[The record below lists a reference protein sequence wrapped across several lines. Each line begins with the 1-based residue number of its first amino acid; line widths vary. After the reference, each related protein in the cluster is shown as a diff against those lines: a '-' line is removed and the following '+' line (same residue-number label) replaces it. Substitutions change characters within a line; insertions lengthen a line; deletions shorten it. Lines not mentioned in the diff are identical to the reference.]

1 MSATAFE
8 AATFGTVPPSPH
20 RLRHQ
25 QSAPFSSLSS
35 AFSQHAEAP
44 RRDGGLSVA
53 PAVSKDPRDHS
64 ILEGIYTAMHESR
77 FINVT
82 PISIIQNYL
91 VLHFKDLRTH
101 PPLTLFAPK
110 RAVGDEHWPQLK
122 DGEYTPS
129 TRMITAIELN
139 AWAARAM
146 GVKPTLPPSV
156 QPQNLALQS
165 RSFELSRKQGG
176 SSGSVVSSGAS
187 TATASSSGTGGA
199 SKTLESLVAAGPQ
212 NTAVP
217 RLYKVEDF
225 LGTDRSRSTPRVT
238 MATIPGLKGHTIK
251 SMNGLPNRTFQY
263 DVGYSAVQLSVS
275 VAEVLGCAEDMW
287 AYVRQEDPS
296 AERGCFD
303 DLLKRYAADMRNR
316 IAMRE
321 LVEDRLHWEGRAK
334 SDSPALK
341 DFETQLQLA
350 LAGESAE
357 STVATV
363 STDETAAAR
372 QSLNILSRDPMGVE
386 GVESSNSFVNGKLVA
401 RTFKCWCMIKAT

>member
-1 MSATAFE
+1 MGKLRRPRTSASAFE

-35 AFSQHAEAP
+35 AFAQHADNAP
-44 RRDGGLSVA
+44 KRDGGLSVA
-53 PAVSKDPRDHS
+53 PAMTKDPRDHS
-64 ILEGIYTAMHESR
+64 ILEAIYTSMHESK

-122 DGEYTPS
+122 EGEYTPT

-156 QPQNLALQS
+156 QPQNLAMQS
-165 RSFELSRKQGG
+165 RSFELSRKQGPG
-176 SSGSVVSSGAS
+176 SGSVASSAAS
-187 TATASSSGTGGA
+187 TTTASSGTGGG

-212 NTAVP
+212 YPAVP

-225 LGTDRSRSTPRVT
+225 LGTDRSRSTPRVN

-275 VAEVLGCAEDMW
+275 VAEVLGCAEEMW
-287 AYVRQEDPS
+287 AYVRHEDPT

-303 DLLKRYAADMRNR
+303 DLLKRYAA
-316 IAMRE
+316 
-321 LVEDRLHWEGRAK
+321 
-334 SDSPALK
+334 
-341 DFETQLQLA
+341 
-350 LAGESAE
+350 
-357 STVATV
+357 
-363 STDETAAAR
+363 
-372 QSLNILSRDPMGVE
+372 
-386 GVESSNSFVNGKLVA
+386 
-401 RTFKCWCMIKAT
+401 

>member
-1 MSATAFE
+1 ELARVLKPGGTFEHFESNLTFPGGEFHTAFPGSPPTSDASQNSGGRRSFVGKLRRPRTSATAFE
-8 AATFGTVPPSPH
+8 AATYGTVPPSPH

-35 AFSQHAEAP
+35 AFSQQGESVP
-44 RRDGGLSVA
+44 KRDGGVSVA
-53 PAVSKDPRDHS
+53 PAMSKDPRDHS
-64 ILEGIYTAMHESR
+64 ILEAIYTSMHEAR

-91 VLHFKDLRTH
+91 VLHFKDLKTH

-110 RAVGDEHWPQLK
+110 RAVGDDHWPQLK
-122 DGEYTPS
+122 EGEYTPT

-146 GVKPTLPPSV
+146 GLKPTLPPSV

-165 RSFELSRKQGG
+165 RSFELSRKQG
-176 SSGSVVSSGAS
+176 SSVASSAAS
-187 TATASSSGTGGA
+187 TTTASSGTGGG

-212 NTAVP
+212 YPAIP

-225 LGTDRSRSTPRVT
+225 LGTDRSRSIPRVN

-263 DVGYSAVQLSVS
+263 DVGYSALQLSMN

-287 AYVRQEDPS
+287 AYVRQEDPF

-303 DLLKRYAADMRNR
+303 DLLKRYAA
-316 IAMRE
+316 
-321 LVEDRLHWEGRAK
+321 
-334 SDSPALK
+334 
-341 DFETQLQLA
+341 
-350 LAGESAE
+350 
-357 STVATV
+357 
-363 STDETAAAR
+363 
-372 QSLNILSRDPMGVE
+372 
-386 GVESSNSFVNGKLVA
+386 
-401 RTFKCWCMIKAT
+401 